1 MPADTPEVWAYE
13 VSGKRVLAQWFSYRG
28 RDRSR
33 PMIGDRRAPSPLG
46 SIQPAGW
53 LAEYTTE
60 LLNVLNVLGRLVRLE
75 AAQAELLD
83 RVCSGSTIAAA
94 ELAAPVAGAGAPAGR
109 KPGRRRDE
117 RQSEL
122 IG

>member
-1 MPADTPEVWAYE
+1 M
-13 VSGKRVLAQWFSYRG
+13 LAQWFSYRG

-46 SIQPAGW
+46 EIQPAGW

-60 LLNVLNVLGRLVRLE
+60 LLNVVNVLGRLVRLE
-75 AAQAELLD
+75 PMQADLLA
-83 RVCSGSTIAAA
+83 RVCEGATIPAGDLAAA
-94 ELAAPVAGAGAPAGR
+94 VAEGGGPAPR

-117 RQSEL
+117 RQTEL